1 MDYHIDDAYG
11 YVGDL
16 GHIQRLEGLFDFLG
30 KKGHVFQ
37 ELFDNGYTEELVTM
51 RKALKG
57 ISSDDEE
64 LNSAIADFR
73 KIVSRSKIIMV
84 INDGCNDYYQ
94 FDTRDEGGFES
105 KNQQCGLDSF
115 NDFTYKD
122 IAHAKPPEKPGVFII
137 KTRKSGTD
145 EIDINDQLIGNFTNI
160 KWKRMYS
167 IFETRLDKIVHM
179 SNCPILYIGSTIT
192 SLKSRQTLA
201 NQYQELAYCH
211 PITFSLWALLHYNW
225 KLDFG
230 WKVCDNP
237 KKYAADLKTMY
248 VKYHGQMPMMAE
260 REEH

>member
-16 GHIQRLEGLFDFLG
+16 GHIRRLEGLFDFLG
-30 KKGHVFQ
+30 KKGRVFQ
-37 ELFDNGYTEELVTM
+37 ELFDNGYTEELVKM

-57 ISSDDEE
+57 LSSDDEE

-94 FDTRDEGGFES
+94 FDTGDQGGFES
-105 KNQQCGLDSF
+105 EIQQCGLDIF
-115 NDFTYKD
+115 NDFMYKD
-122 IAHAKPPEKPGVFII
+122 IAHANPPEKPGVFII
-137 KTRKSGTD
+137 KTHKSGTD
-145 EIDINDQLIGNFTNI
+145 EIDINDELIGYFSNI
-160 KWKRMYS
+160 RWKRMHHA
-167 IFETRLDKIVHM
+167 FETRLDKIVHM
-179 SNCPILYIGSTIT
+179 SNCPILYIGSAGT
-192 SLKSRQTLA
+192 SLKSQQTLA
-201 NQYQELAYCH
+201 SRYQELAYCH

-237 KKYAADLKTMY
+237 KKYVAELKTMY
-248 VKYHGQMPMMAE
+248 VKNHGQMPMMAE
-260 REEH
+260 REEN